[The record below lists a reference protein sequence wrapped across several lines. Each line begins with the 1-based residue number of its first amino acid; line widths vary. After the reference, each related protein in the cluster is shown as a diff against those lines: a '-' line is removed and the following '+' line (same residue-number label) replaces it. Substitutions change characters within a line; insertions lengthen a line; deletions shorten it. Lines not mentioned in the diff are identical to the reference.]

1 MRKNQ
6 RFNQHIIGRSG
17 RVSDRRHRKTVE
29 CRGFRPLCGSSVLSC
44 TASAN
49 RMQRAPA
56 RGRAGDRPK
65 PPRPSPG
72 SSKHSSGKPVRRP
85 PFPHGQCGI
94 RAASQTVAA
103 GRSRTGGL
111 SVASADTQRIRPY
124 SGPFE
129 IAPFRAGGVPRPE
142 MRARLRRNGLPA
154 EIPIPTPF
162 AVLTRLSEND
172 KRGCPRLGGQPLFH
186 TTAASMPLRTTPA
199 QAAE

>member
-17 RVSDRRHRKTVE
+17 RVSDRRHRKTVA

-65 PPRPSPG
+65 PPRPATG

-85 PFPHGQCGI
+85 PFPPRAMRHTSRLADGCCRTIADRRPI
-94 RAASQTVAA
+94 RRIGRHAAHSALFGPVRNRPFQGRRCFTPRNAGEAA
-103 GRSRTGGL
+103 AKRITGGNPHPDAVR
-111 SVASADTQRIRPY
+111 SPY
-124 SGPFE
+124 
-129 IAPFRAGGVPRPE
+129 
-142 MRARLRRNGLPA
+142 
-154 EIPIPTPF
+154 PT
-162 AVLTRLSEND
+162 VG
-172 KRGCPRLGGQPLFH
+172 KR
-186 TTAASMPLRTTPA
+186 
-199 QAAE
+199 